1 MNEIVKIENGKI
13 TVSQEVVKK
22 IIEFEKLKKEM
33 KYQEELLKEGL
44 MEAMQKLGKSNFIA
58 DGLSVIMKKATTKTT
73 IDSQRLKEECPDIFK
88 AYSKISDVKASIT
101 LTVAD

>member
-1 MNEIVKIENGKI
+1 MNEIVKVENGEI
-13 TVSQEVVKK
+13 TVAQEVVKK

-44 MEAMQKLGKSNFIA
+44 MEAMQKLGKKSFII
-58 DGLSVIMKKATTKTT
+58 DGLSITMKKATTKTT
-73 IDSQRLKEECPDIFK
+73 IDSQRLKEECPEIFK
-88 AYSKISDVKASIT
+88 TYSKTSEVKSSLT